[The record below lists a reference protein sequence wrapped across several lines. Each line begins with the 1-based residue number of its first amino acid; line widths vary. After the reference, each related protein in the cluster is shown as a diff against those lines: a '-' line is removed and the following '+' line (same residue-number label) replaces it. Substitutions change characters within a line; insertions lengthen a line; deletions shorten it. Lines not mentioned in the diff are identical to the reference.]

1 MASSIP
7 AATQER
13 NLLVLIGSPRR
24 DGNSAVLA
32 EAVRRGAEAAG
43 SRTQLCFLDD
53 CIGRLLHDTRNPRA
67 DAPGDGYEELFLER
81 FLPADGVVFCTP
93 VYWYG
98 MSAQTKAFLDR
109 SFEYYVAGHPRHDE
123 VLAGMQHKRI
133 GLCVASE
140 ESYPGVALGIVHQL
154 QEFVR
159 YTHSSFVGV
168 VHGVGNRRGEV
179 VHDPRDPVAAAEA
192 LGREFFVRAYSDYR
206 ADTPRST
213 TVWAA
218 PAD

>member
-1 MASSIP
+1 MSTLTQAD
-7 AATQER
+7 TQER

-43 SRTQLCFLDD
+43 TRTQLCFLDD
-53 CIGRLLHDTRNPRA
+53 CIRRLLHDTRSPRA
-67 DAPGDGYEELFLER
+67 DVPGDDYEELFLER
-81 FLPADGVVFCTP
+81 FVPAGGVVFCTP

-123 VLAGMQHKRI
+123 VLAGMQRKRI

-154 QEFVR
+154 QEFAR

-179 VHDPRDPVAAAEA
+179 VDDPRNPVAAAEA
-192 LGREFFVRAYSDYR
+192 LGREFFARAYSDYR

-213 TVWAA
+213 AVWGTAG
-218 PAD
+218 

>member
-1 MASSIP
+1 MSTTVRKS
-7 AATQER
+7 TQEK
-13 NLLVLIGSPRR
+13 NLLILIGSPRR

-43 SRTQLCFLDD
+43 TRAESCFLDD
-53 CIGRLLHDTRNPRA
+53 CIARLLHDVRSPRP
-67 DAPGDGYEELFLER
+67 DAREDGYEALLLER
-81 FLPADGVVFCTP
+81 FVPADGVVFCTP

-109 SFEYYVAGHPRHDE
+109 SFEYYVASHPRHAQ
-123 VLAGMQHKRI
+123 VLAGLQHKRV

-179 VHDPRDPVAAAEA
+179 VDDPRDPVAAAEA

-213 TVWAA
+213 SVWAA
-218 PAD
+218 AE

>member
-1 MASSIP
+1 MATP
-7 AATQER
+7 AKTHTQER
-13 NLLVLIGSPRR
+13 NFLILIGSPRR
-24 DGNSAVLA
+24 DGNSAALA

-43 SRTQLCFLDD
+43 TRTQVCFLDD
-53 CIGRLLHDTRNPRA
+53 CIARLLHDTRNPREGVA
-67 DAPGDGYEELFLER
+67 EDGYEELFLER

-109 SFEYYVAGHPRHDE
+109 SFEYYVASHPRHDE

-154 QEFVR
+154 QEFAR

-179 VHDPRDPVAAAEA
+179 VDDPRNPLAAAEA
-192 LGREFFVRAYSDYR
+192 LGREFFARAYSDYR

-213 TVWAA
+213 AVWAA
-218 PAD
+218 AG

>member
-1 MASSIP
+1 MSSHP
-7 AATQER
+7 QAPGEKPG
-13 NLLVLIGSPRR
+13 LLILIGSPRR
-24 DGNSAVLA
+24 DGNSAALA
-32 EAVRRGAEAAG
+32 EAVRRGAESIG
-43 SRTQLCFLDD
+43 TRTQSCFLDD
-53 CIGRLLHDTRNPRA
+53 CIEHFLHDTRSPHEGTA
-67 DAPGDGYEELFLER
+67 KDGYEALLLDR
-81 FLPADGVVFCTP
+81 FLPSAGVVFCTP

-109 SFEYYVAGHPRHDE
+109 SFEYYVASHPRHAD
-123 VLAGMQHKRI
+123 VLAGLQHKRI

-154 QEFVR
+154 QEFAR

-179 VHDPRDPVAAAEA
+179 VHDPRNPVAAAER
-192 LGREFFVRAYSDYR
+192 LGREFFARAYSDYR

-218 PAD
+218 TE

>member
-1 MASSIP
+1 
-7 AATQER
+7 
-13 NLLVLIGSPRR
+13 LLILIGSPRR

-43 SRTQLCFLDD
+43 TRTQLCLLDD
-53 CIGRLLHDTRNPRA
+53 CITRLLHDTRNPREGVA
-67 DAPGDGYEELFLER
+67 EDGYEELFLER

-109 SFEYYVAGHPRHDE
+109 SFEYYVASHPRHDD

-154 QEFVR
+154 QEFAR

-179 VHDPRDPVAAAEA
+179 VDDPRNPVAAAEA
-192 LGREFFVRAYSDYR
+192 LGREFFALAYSDYR

-218 PAD
+218 A